1 MNFFKK
7 ILNSSKVLYKPDIY
21 DRQDEDVSRNIIPA
35 AVDRIMQQANSGDIR
50 EQCKLAAEILEKNAD
65 IMQAVNTRRDAVLG
79 CSWHIEPADDTQRS
93 REIADVLEKRLKT
106 CGDGDELD
114 TFEDLLE
121 DMLNALLAGFMVSE
135 IVWRNG
141 GDIAGFKHI
150 EQKRFTFAESF
161 APKLVT
167 REYPA
172 GIELDRRRIIYHKL
186 RFHGSDPVRGG
197 LIRPLAW
204 LHCFKTVG
212 EKDLL
217 GFIERYGMPFVA
229 AKVDA
234 EAFDKERNLIKH
246 LVRNFGSSGGGIFT
260 RNVELEL
267 LECASTGMVYFRLL
281 EYLEKAVNK
290 VILGQTASSGDSAGL
305 SGGDA
310 QSKVRQDILE
320 ADCRRLMRSINT
332 QLVKPWMLY
341 NYGEAEALPSFVIEY
356 TPPEDQAALATIV
369 ATLSNAGFK
378 ADAAELSKRF
388 GLKLR
393 YEATSNQGGMAFAGN
408 AALSAEST
416 PDGLRQWL
424 NPVYEELLKLGD
436 DELSK
441 EEFQAKLS
449 EVCTNKDLFGNSE
462 TFEKALEE
470 LCQDGIAVGVKKSQ
484 RSLKN
489 E

>member
-1 MNFFKK
+1 
-7 ILNSSKVLYKPDIY
+7 
-21 DRQDEDVSRNIIPA
+21 
-35 AVDRIMQQANSGDIR
+35 
-50 EQCKLAAEILEKNAD
+50 
-65 IMQAVNTRRDAVLG
+65 
-79 CSWHIEPADDTQRS
+79 
-93 REIADVLEKRLKT
+93 
-106 CGDGDELD
+106 
-114 TFEDLLE
+114 
-121 DMLNALLAGFMVSE
+121 
-135 IVWRNG
+135 
-141 GDIAGFKHI
+141 
-150 EQKRFTFAESF
+150 
-161 APKLVT
+161 
-167 REYPA
+167 
-172 GIELDRRRIIYHKL
+172 
-186 RFHGSDPVRGG
+186 
-197 LIRPLAW
+197 
-204 LHCFKTVG
+204 
-212 EKDLL
+212 
-217 GFIERYGMPFVA
+217 
-229 AKVDA
+229 
-234 EAFDKERNLIKH
+234 
-246 LVRNFGSSGGGIFT
+246 
-260 RNVELEL
+260 
-267 LECASTGMVYFRLL
+267 
-281 EYLEKAVNK
+281 
-290 VILGQTASSGDSAGL
+290 
-305 SGGDA
+305 
-310 QSKVRQDILE
+310 
-320 ADCRRLMRSINT
+320 
-332 QLVKPWMLY
+332 MLY

-462 TFEKALEE
+462 MFEKALEE